1 MIRISIYDDSK
12 ERLDSLQLLI
22 STQRN
27 FKCLGAYDN
36 CNELEEH
43 LQQTKPDVVLMDIKM
58 PGMNGIEATRLARR
72 LHPDLKIIIQ
82 TVYNDDDN
90 IFNSLKA
97 GAQGYILKSVPI
109 EKIIQ
114 SIEDV
119 YHGGAVMTPSIAF
132 RVTHFFKEQQE
143 KKAPVSS
150 NYRLTGREQE
160 VLKLLTEGLS
170 YKMIA
175 AELGIS
181 YFTVNSHI
189 QKIYEKLQINS
200 VGEAIS
206 IALKNNII

>member
-1 MIRISIYDDSK
+1 MIKISIFDDSRD
-12 ERLDSLQLLI
+12 RLESLQFLFSKHDELE
-22 STQRN
+22 
-27 FKCLGAYDN
+27 CLGAFLN
-36 CNELEEH
+36 CDGMVEH
-43 LQQTKPDVVLMDIKM
+43 LTSCKPDIILMDIKM
-58 PGMNGIEATRLARR
+58 PGMNGIDATRLARKI
-72 LHPDLKIIIQ
+72 HPDIKIIIQ
-82 TVYNDDDN
+82 TVYSDDDN

-97 GAQGYILKSVPI
+97 GAQGYVLKNVPI

-119 YHGGAVMTPSIAF
+119 YQGGAVMTPSIAF
-132 RVTHFFKEQQE
+132 KVTHYFNEQQLKKEQP
-143 KKAPVSS
+143 PV
-150 NYRLTGREQE
+150 NYRLTIREQE

-175 AELGIS
+175 AQLGIS

-206 IALKNNII
+206 LALKNNFF